1 MARRALRP
9 ATNHVRTAVVRAG
22 ENREVRFAVTAGS
35 DSRPLEPAGSA
46 DAVIRRMRGPAATRR
61 GRGGDPRNDQTAL
74 RTTAARPKRAP
85 PTTNSF
91 APSGSE
97 WRIDAAADSVGA
109 INAGAATAGVAVATG
124 VYGTSLVG
132 ADSSDSANP
141 TGTTNAATV
150 AASNK
155 TRYRFRIARFCST
168 TAWNRTRAL
177 AHLRWVAAGADVRS
191 SIRRGDL
198 GTSSGV
204 PPAISGASRGR
215 SQAGIEVLGTRVE
228 LKGTGFHNLGR
239 RPAAAAVCY
248 ARQFDTP
255 ETSSSMVDV

>member
-22 ENREVRFAVTAGS
+22 ENREVRFARHGRERFTATGARRLRGCGHTPHARTGG
-35 DSRPLEPAGSA
+35 DSTWLR
-46 DAVIRRMRGPAATRR
+46 
-61 GRGGDPRNDQTAL
+61 GDPRNDQTAL

-124 VYGTSLVG
+124 VYGTSLAG

-177 AHLRWVAAGADVRS
+177 ARLRWVAAGPDVRS

-215 SQAGIEVLGTRVE
+215 SQAGIEALGTRVE